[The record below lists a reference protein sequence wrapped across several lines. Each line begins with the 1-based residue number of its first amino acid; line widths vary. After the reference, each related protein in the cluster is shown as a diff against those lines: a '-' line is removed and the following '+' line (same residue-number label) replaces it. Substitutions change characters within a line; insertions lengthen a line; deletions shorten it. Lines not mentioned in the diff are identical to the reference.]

1 MSDVPDPVQRA
12 FLNVERSVSGQR
24 WVSRLDQAGQNR
36 ALAISQVHGFS
47 DLIARV
53 LAGRGVTMD
62 DAVAFLDPTIRS
74 LMPDPDTLTDCGKA
88 AARIVAAVKAG
99 EKVAIFGDYDVDGAA
114 SSALMFRFLRHFG
127 VDAEIYIPDRIFEG
141 YGPNPAAINQL
152 IDNGAKLI
160 VTVDCGS
167 TSHESL
173 AAAAARSID
182 VVVIDHH
189 QVGAELPQCVAL
201 VNPNRED
208 DLSGQG
214 HLCAAGVVFLVLVN
228 AVRLLREAG
237 DKRVASFDLLALL
250 DIVALAT
257 VCDVVP
263 LKGLNRAYVVKG
275 LVAARHMQNPGL
287 SALFRKAGLGG
298 PVTPY
303 HFGFLIGPRINA
315 GGRIGD
321 AALGSRLLTLEDEG
335 AAEEIAAKLD
345 ELNRER
351 QVMEVAML
359 AEAEAEALAEY
370 GTGETASIIV
380 TARENWHPGIVG
392 LLAARLKEKFRRPA
406 FAISFDANGRGTGSG
421 RSISGF
427 DIGKIVRAAVDNG
440 LLVKGGGHAMA
451 AGLTVERANL
461 GKLRNFFDEKAQ
473 KHRQGPG
480 FIRNIEDRRRSGGRR
495 CQSGADRP
503 AGAGRTLWGRAS
515 AAHLCT
521 PGPSLARFPPGWR
534 QPRQGD
540 AGGPGWLAD
549 RRHCLSR
556 AGDAAWRFAAVGTG
570 NIPACGGID
579 FRRPVAGN
587 TARATTGDRRGQ
599 GVMSGRKRQLAA
611 AKCSLQ
617 RGHQCGKFEN
627 HGTP

>member
-1 MSDVPDPVQRA
+1 MSDLVDPVQRA
-12 FLNVERSVSGQR
+12 FLGVERSVSGQR

-62 DAVAFLDPTIRS
+62 DAVAFLEPTIRS
-74 LMPDPDTLTDCGKA
+74 LMPDPDTLTDCSRA
-88 AARIVAAVKAG
+88 AARLAYAIRNR
-99 EKVAIFGDYDVDGAA
+99 ERVAIFGDYDVDGAA

-127 VDAEIYIPDRIFEG
+127 VEAEIYIPDRIFEG

-152 IDNGAKLI
+152 IDNGARLI

-167 TSHESL
+167 TSHDSL
-173 AAAAARSID
+173 AAAEARRID

-189 QVGAELPQCVAL
+189 QVGAQLPPCVAL

-228 AVRLLREAG
+228 AMRQLRESG
-237 DKRVASFDLLALL
+237 DTRVASFDLLALL
-250 DIVALAT
+250 DLVALAT

-287 SALFRKAGLGG
+287 SAGLGG

-321 AALGSRLLTLEDEG
+321 AALGSRLLTLDQEN
-335 AAEEIAAKLD
+335 AAEQIAARLD

-351 QVMEVAML
+351 QAMEIAML

-370 GTGETASIIV
+370 GNGESASIIV

-406 FAISFDANGRGTGSG
+406 FAIAFDPNGKGTGSG

-427 DIGKIVRAAVDNG
+427 DIGRIIRAAVDAG
-440 LLVKGGGHAMA
+440 LLAKGGGHAMA
-451 AGLTVERANL
+451 AGLTIERANL
-461 GKLRNFFDEKAQ
+461 GRLRHFFEEKAEAAI
-473 KHRQGPG
+473 KDLVSAETLK
-480 FIRNIEDRRRSGGRR
+480 ID
-495 CQSGADRP
+495 GALGA
-503 AGAGRTLWGRAS
+503 AGANLALIDQLEQAGPYGAGHPQPVFALPAHRLRDSRQVGANHVKITLEGQD
-515 AAHLCT
+515 
-521 PGPSLARFPPGWR
+521 G
-534 QPRQGD
+534 
-540 AGGPGWLAD
+540 
-549 RRHCLSR
+549 SR
-556 AGDAAWRFAAVGTG
+556 AEGIAFRALETPLGDLLLSGRGTSIHVAASISADLWQGTRRVQLRVIDAAKA
-570 NIPACGGID
+570 
-579 FRRPVAGN
+579 
-587 TARATTGDRRGQ
+587 
-599 GVMSGRKRQLAA
+599 L
-611 AKCSLQ
+611 
-617 RGHQCGKFEN
+617 
-627 HGTP
+627 